1 MTLDHINAV
10 FEGGS
15 ALFIASNVRR
25 LYVDK
30 KLSGVNVATT
40 AWFSIWGF
48 WNLFYYFGLA
58 QWFSWA
64 MGAFVFLANT
74 TWVILA
80 LRYRSNDR
88 AAAHWSQA
96 RLDEMIK
103 AERETFEEKQARW
116 FKDSTK

>member
-1 MTLDHINAV
+1 MVIDLDHINAV

-30 KLSGVNVATT
+30 KLSGANVATT
-40 AWFSIWGF
+40 VWFSVWGF

-64 MGAFVFLANT
+64 MGAFVFLANA
-74 TWVILA
+74 TWVALA
-80 LRYRSNDR
+80 LVYRRDERLRLLRDES
-88 AAAHWSQA
+88 AYVCEA
-96 RLDEMIK
+96 RLK
-103 AERETFEEKQARW
+103 AALEQK
-116 FKDSTK
+116 

>member
-40 AWFSIWGF
+40 AWFSVWGF

-80 LRYRSNDR
+80 LVYRRRFR
-88 AAAHWSQA
+88 AAEQA
-96 RLDEMIK
+96 RLDAITRE
-103 AERETFEEKQARW
+103 ERDAFAEKQARW
-116 FKDSTK
+116 FKEPPL